1 MTPTPLRSAFLLQWG
16 IRAALGAWPLAVSGF
31 QSGGGAASVGRVA
44 SATSPQRPRP
54 AQKRVLPR
62 GRSPPWWWRCCPSP
76 PRHVPPQAL
85 GRTLVTPSPR
95 LPVGCRRA
103 RRCPVSCPG
112 QRAQRALLCRT
123 RGHAPLS
130 RVPRRKEPA
139 CGRPIP
145 LSRALARLL
154 LGCWGPERIW
164 APGGHSQQSARYAHG
179 HRPLAEPAAL
189 PLVVL
194 TAPSVCRFP
203 GLCRGGR
210 GAVGGSGARPLQQCW
225 PPRRWWVPPGF
236 LTP

>member
-1 MTPTPLRSAFLLQWG
+1 MG
-16 IRAALGAWPLAVSGF
+16 GAPRG
-31 QSGGGAASVGRVA
+31 GGGAVPLPHGTSLLKLWATRLSPRALGSLWAAEEPVAAPCPVRV
-44 SATSPQRPRP
+44 
-54 AQKRVLPR
+54 R
-62 GRSPPWWWRCCPSP
+62 GRSAPCCAGP
-76 PRHVPPQAL
+76 
-85 GRTLVTPSPR
+85 GVTR
-95 LPVGCRRA
+95 
-103 RRCPVSCPG
+103 
-112 QRAQRALLCRT
+112 
-123 RGHAPLS
+123 PLS